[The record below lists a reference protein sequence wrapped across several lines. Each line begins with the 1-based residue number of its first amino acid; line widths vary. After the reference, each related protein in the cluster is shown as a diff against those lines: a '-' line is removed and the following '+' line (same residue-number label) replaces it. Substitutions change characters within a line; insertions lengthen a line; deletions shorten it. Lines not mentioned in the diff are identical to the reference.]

1 VAFVVFMGEDV
12 MHARIPSF
20 TRYGMLAG
28 AFVMLLVAGMAFA
41 APVSALGNSIY
52 RITGNNIP
60 NNAGDGG
67 FAINAQVEL
76 PDGLA
81 FDDLGDL
88 YIADPEAAVIRKID
102 VLGIITTVAGNGTK
116 GYSGDGSAA
125 ISASLYWPEALAYHD
140 GCLYIADL
148 GNNRVR
154 RVNLATG
161 IIDTFAGNG
170 SQGFSGDGGQA
181 TSAQLKFP
189 AALAFNANGVLYI
202 ADAGNQRVREV
213 DLDGIISTV
222 AGNGAEGSG
231 GNDVPATSTAL
242 ADPSG
247 LAVNPR
253 NGNLYI
259 ADTAEDT
266 VRYIDSAGYIHIA
279 AGTANVKGH
288 AGNGGLAVSALLNE
302 PHNLA
307 FDSAGNLYIADTQN
321 SQIRKVDGDGNIWLV
336 AGLASAAAGYN
347 GGDGGS
353 ARAAQLHFPA
363 SVAVSPAGDVF
374 LSDTFNFMVRKVGLL
389 PGILTP

>member
-1 VAFVVFMGEDV
+1 MIAGVF
-12 MHARIPSF
+12 
-20 TRYGMLAG
+20 T
-28 AFVMLLVAGMAFA
+28 MLLIAGRTFG
-41 APVSALGNSIY
+41 APVSALGSSIY
-52 RITGNNIP
+52 TIAGNNIP
-60 NNAGDGG
+60 NDAGDGG
-67 FAINAQVEL
+67 VAINAQVEL

-102 VLGIITTVAGNGTK
+102 VLGIITTVAGNGSK
-116 GYSGDGSAA
+116 AYSGDGGAA
-125 ISASLYWPEALAYHD
+125 ISASLYWPEAVAYRD
-140 GCLYIADL
+140 GYLYIADL

-170 SQGFSGDGGQA
+170 IQGFSGDGGRA

-231 GNDVPATSTAL
+231 GNDIPATSSAL

-288 AGNGGLAVSALLNE
+288 AGNGGLAASALLNE

-321 SQIRKVDGDGNIWLV
+321 SQIRKVDGKGNIWLV
-336 AGLASAAAGYN
+336 AGLASAADGYN
-347 GGDGGS
+347 GGDGSS
-353 ARAAQLHFPA
+353 ATAAQLHFPTG
-363 SVAVSPAGDVF
+363 VAVSPVGDVF

-389 PGILTP
+389 PGILMP